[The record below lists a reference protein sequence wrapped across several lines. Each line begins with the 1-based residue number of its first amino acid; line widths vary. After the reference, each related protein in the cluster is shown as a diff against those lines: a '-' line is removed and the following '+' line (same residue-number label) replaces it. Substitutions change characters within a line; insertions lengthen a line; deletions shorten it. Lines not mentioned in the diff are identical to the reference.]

1 MSVSWI
7 FDNKFLIPSYSLEI
21 LSFKPWEEYINVWKE
36 KIVQKTSISRG
47 LWVTFVFFRSFR
59 KH

>member
-21 LSFKPWEEYINVWKE
+21 LSFKPWKEYKYVWKE
-36 KIVQKTSISRG
+36 KKY
-47 LWVTFVFFRSFR
+47 R
-59 KH
+59 KQVYQ